1 MLNTKKRQKQAE
13 AARGGRGRRHEARGE
28 FPQHADDDDKQ
39 NNNNSGSKA
48 TKKKQEQ
55 ERATFRPAAK
65 TITKA
70 GGATCCCCYCC
81 CHKPQ
86 HNSKVYATHKGKL
99 HKSAAQHNCQQQGGG
114 NGREG
119 ERSDV
124 IGSRARHQI
133 IVCRM
138 LQLLLLLLLLPPPPS
153 STLPAVATKFNCLT
167 LHWPRLQVG
176 STCNS
181 YRKMLFPFAK
191 AN

>member
-48 TKKKQEQ
+48 TEKKQEQ

-86 HNSKVYATHKGKL
+86 HNIVVKCMQHITESCIK
-99 HKSAAQHNCQQQGGG
+99 AQRNITP
-114 NGREG
+114 NSREG
-119 ERSDV
+119 EMVGKGEGATSSAAVRGIRSLFAACYNCCCF
-124 IGSRARHQI
+124 SSPHSFF
-133 IVCRM
+133 
-138 LQLLLLLLLLPPPPS
+138 PS
-153 STLPAVATKFNCLT
+153 SC
-167 LHWPRLQVG
+167 
-176 STCNS
+176 SCN
-181 YRKMLFPFAK
+181 KI
-191 AN
+191 